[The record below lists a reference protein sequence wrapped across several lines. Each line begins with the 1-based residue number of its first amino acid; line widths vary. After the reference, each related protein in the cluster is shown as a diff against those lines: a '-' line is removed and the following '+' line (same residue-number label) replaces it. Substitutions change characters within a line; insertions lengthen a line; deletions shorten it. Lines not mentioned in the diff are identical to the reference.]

1 MSDLPNV
8 RYYGIK
14 TPEKSYQKSF
24 IWWISIDRSA
34 AWMYFFNYDHDKGQ
48 GTAHPFRGSLGEAI
62 DAYEAIGYECVEVN
76 IVEKETNEE
85 NKTSI

>member
-1 MSDLPNV
+1 
-8 RYYGIK
+8 
-14 TPEKSYQKSF
+14 
-24 IWWISIDRSA
+24 
-34 AWMYFFNYDHDKGQ
+34 MYFFNYDHDKGQ